1 MILCCTHKKR
11 RLDHIS
17 HICFPPLGNFLTYQ
31 KVRIFLFYPLVSVAC
46 QYVASGT
53 KFCMLI
59 TEYQAWSCPRY
70 IIHTNGLNHP
80 KMVKTFEI
88 LKNGVGYLHPHQTYT
103 PQSQWYHL
111 YLTFLFVFLSQ
122 EDHSLPNSFMLSL
135 LQSLKLLIRSST
147 VHSSYLR

>member
-1 MILCCTHKKR
+1 MLFRSEHLLKTVRSARFQVREHVKMYYKLMILCCTHKKR

-59 TEYQAWSCPRY
+59 TEY
-70 IIHTNGLNHP
+70 
-80 KMVKTFEI
+80 
-88 LKNGVGYLHPHQTYT
+88 
-103 PQSQWYHL
+103 
-111 YLTFLFVFLSQ
+111 
-122 EDHSLPNSFMLSL
+122 
-135 LQSLKLLIRSST
+135 
-147 VHSSYLR
+147 